1 MKSTNHI
8 FKSIETQR
16 LFELDGFVV
25 VDLVDEYLLDQHIN
39 STLLDKL
46 KPSGTFYSSS
56 FSDDEGFKD
65 QIDSEINL
73 LLKPVLKDLLFDHK
87 SLGTSILIKSQ
98 GSEGKMEPHQDWT
111 VVDESEFSSVTI
123 WIPLED
129 VDATNGAL
137 SVIRGSHK
145 LSSMVRSPF
154 FENPLSEINDL
165 LINDLEL
172 IKLKR
177 GQAIIFNHALIHSSG
192 VNYSTNDRVALT
204 YGFTPKEAQ
213 LIFYTKDGQY
223 IDKYVVPDYF
233 FKDYNTSIG
242 QKPSIGDV
250 VDRLNFNE
258 DNKFIL
264 RKDYFNF
271 KVQKSIQMKSQQK
284 SKALFK
290 SSKDQDFFDKNGFI
304 KLPLLKAAQI
314 DELTKYYNHLAL
326 KDENGFG
333 FHVSMDSVDEERGR
347 EVRDY
352 VWSVVIPEL
361 NHHLENFKPYVASYV
376 VKEVNPKG
384 VVPAHQDWSFVDNE
398 NEGYSSI
405 TCWIP
410 LVDTSL
416 ENGCI
421 GAIKGSHHFFNNYR
435 PSPSPQT
442 PVPLSSHMFSIFPY
456 LTTIEMKAGEVLL
469 FDNRTFHA
477 SLPNTSNGV
486 RLAVGVGIT
495 QADSTLVHYYLK
507 PDGLKNTLL
516 KYNVD
521 EDFFLR
527 YNNSRLSK
535 LYDSGAFINDYK
547 LVGEIS
553 YNLTQLSSNE
563 LVEMIQGSGNQ
574 YNDPMCERLQLLYG
588 DDVLKSF
595 ESNDYDNSDVD
606 QITDTRNFFEKYSP
620 TNIYNEILNRIKRN

>member
-1 MKSTNHI
+1 MKSTNNI

-172 IKLKR
+172 INLKR

-242 QKPSIGDV
+242 QKPSIGEV

-284 SKALFK
+284 SKTLFK

-352 VWSVVIPEL
+352 VWSVVTPEL